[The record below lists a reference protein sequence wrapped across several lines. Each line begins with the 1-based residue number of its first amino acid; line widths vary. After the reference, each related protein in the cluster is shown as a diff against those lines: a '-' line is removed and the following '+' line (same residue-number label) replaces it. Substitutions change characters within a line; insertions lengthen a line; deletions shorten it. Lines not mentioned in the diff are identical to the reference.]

1 MAAHAC
7 SGAAVALKRCTSDIP
22 ASCDRRCR
30 CPARQSASRAE
41 RPAAAKIVS
50 FFAPRAAAAASGR
63 MQGRRAPQ
71 VRQGHG
77 HYLPPSQL
85 HGAQPSHQQQQ
96 QHHGHHEQHHAP
108 GHAHHHGHHQQAA
121 VAAPPPGAARHLTST
136 TFASLPLSPSS
147 QRALAEVLR
156 FTHLTEVQNATLP
169 VVSAGDG
176 RLFGRVC
183 LAHGR
188 RWMGGQPWSHD
199 TCMHACGGLA
209 SMLHL
214 ASSAMTQTGQPC
226 MRCSLLALARL
237 HPLACCCSQLLEA
250 CPVCF
255 ATAHQCSMRHH

>member
-1 MAAHAC
+1 MW
-7 SGAAVALKRCTSDIP
+7 SGAAFALKRAHR
-22 ASCDRRCR
+22 ASL
-30 CPARQSASRAE
+30 PLAIVVTGAQLAKAPPGLSA
-41 RPAAAKIVS
+41 PAAAKIVS

-71 VRQGHG
+71 VVRQGHG

-85 HGAQPSHQQQQ
+85 HGAQPSHHQQQQ
-96 QHHGHHEQHHAP
+96 QHGHHEQHHAP

-176 RLFGRVC
+176 RLF
-183 LAHGR
+183 LE
-188 RWMGGQPWSHD
+188 
-199 TCMHACGGLA
+199 GLFG
-209 SMLHL
+209 S
-214 ASSAMTQTGQPC
+214 
-226 MRCSLLALARL
+226 
-237 HPLACCCSQLLEA
+237 
-250 CPVCF
+250 
-255 ATAHQCSMRHH
+255 